1 MSGRMWI
8 STTTYSKAYL
18 GVAWKNRGELKD
30 YERRG
35 FAQFV
40 YLTMCAHLEGLLAD
54 LIRQRL
60 HSIKHMV
67 IWERLP
73 PMNLKQGDQTHSCE
87 LRPIYESLFRM
98 ADSLSDQSHNAPLQK
113 LKETYN
119 VLFSPPLTEVI
130 GKELNEDLEALGALR
145 NLFAHGR
152 DLFLN
157 FEGQFPQAY
166 ATLDSNPIELP
177 AKRLKHAGI
186 MKDLK
191 ITGSNH
197 DEFHS
202 AFYRDEAL
210 MYFYEAIEQIEEKVR
225 ANLTFLPEK
234 AFPVINPLP
243 KLQI

>member
-1 MSGRMWI
+1 MHRMWI
-8 STTTYSKAYL
+8 STTIYSQAYL
-18 GVAWKNRGELKD
+18 EVAWKHRGELKD

-40 YLTMCAHLEGLLAD
+40 YLTMCAHLESLLAE

-60 HSIKHMV
+60 HSIKHMLV
-67 IWERLP
+67 WEKLP
-73 PMNLKQGDQTHSCE
+73 PMNLNQNDQTHSCE

-98 ADSLSDQSHNAPLQK
+98 ADSLSDQTHNAPLRK

-130 GKELNEDLEALGALR
+130 SKELNEDFEALGDLR

-152 DLFLN
+152 DLFLD
-157 FEGQFPQAY
+157 FEGEFPEGH
-166 ATLDSNPIELP
+166 ATLDSNPIQRP
-177 AKRLKHAGI
+177 ALRLKCAEI
-186 MKDLK
+186 IKDVK
-191 ITGSNH
+191 ITQWNRN
-197 DEFHS
+197 EFQS

-210 MYFYEAIEQIEEKVR
+210 MYFYNAVEQIEEKVR